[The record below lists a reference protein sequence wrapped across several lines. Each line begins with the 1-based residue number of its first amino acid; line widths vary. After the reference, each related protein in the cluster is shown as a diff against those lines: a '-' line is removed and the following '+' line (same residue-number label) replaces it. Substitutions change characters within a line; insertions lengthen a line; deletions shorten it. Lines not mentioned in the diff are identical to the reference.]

1 MATSDSSTGARG
13 RSWPLLLLAL
23 LLVLAAG
30 ALASWY
36 ALQQLRAPLLFE
48 TFAVEDKPPIPVERV
63 RLRDRP
69 DYPAH
74 FLLLHGYIAN
84 RRQLL
89 PLAEVLAAAG
99 ADVFVVDL
107 PGRGD
112 HTGGVSPPEPEGPSA
127 AMPTPREMAAALVV
141 ARALERRYGVTPDRL
156 VVLGHSMGGGVALD
170 LARRLSPAATIS
182 LSALERTVGPGRPP
196 NLLLITARFDFPPLR
211 RAADRM
217 RQRAGGGA
225 QRREFLAT
233 HSTLPYHSSVQR
245 AIVDWTNRALPGA
258 GLRLPSEFNASLL
271 ALTAMTLL
279 FLGALFFPLSALVGW
294 ALASPAAGGASEP
307 FAEVQPETPLSSWQP
322 LQLGAY
328 ALLASGAA
336 VSVLALL
343 HWRDWPLPLGFLRL
357 ADGDYL
363 ASILL
368 LLTLWLLPA
377 LRHRPWVRSWQ
388 ETRWKAAAALALA
401 LYVILACGGF
411 LSWQLF
417 DLWPTG
423 GRLLQMLPL
432 VPLLFPYALGE
443 ELLVRAYAK
452 GAREER
458 ALSGFLLWRAAVL
471 AAIVFGAIVLGS
483 GTGMLVLMAFSLT
496 LLTLAEGIFTA
507 ALYYTLGSSYACAVF
522 KSLYLAWLFATVFP
536 LR

>member
-1 MATSDSSTGARG
+1 MATSDFSTGARG

-23 LLVLAAG
+23 LLVLGAG
-30 ALASWY
+30 ALTSWY
-36 ALQQLRAPLLFE
+36 ALHQLRAPLVIE
-48 TFAVEDKPPIPVERV
+48 TFAVEGKPPIPVERV

-89 PLAEVLAAAG
+89 PLAEVLAATG
-99 ADVFVVDL
+99 GHVFVVDL

-112 HTGGVSPPEPEGPSA
+112 HTGGVSPPEPEGPRA
-127 AMPTPREMAAALVV
+127 TMPTPREMAAALVV
-141 ARALERRYGVTPDRL
+141 ARALEQRYGVTPDRL
-156 VVLGHSMGGGVALD
+156 VVVGHSMGGGVALD

-182 LSALERTVGPGRPP
+182 LSGLERPVSAGQPP

-217 RQRAGGGA
+217 HQRARGGGA
-225 QRREFLAT
+225 ERREFLAT

-245 AIVDWTNRALPGA
+245 AIVEWTNRALPGA
-258 GLRLPSEFNASLL
+258 GLRLPSDFNASLL

-279 FLGALFFPLSALVGW
+279 FLGALFFPLSALAGW
-294 ALASPAAGGASEP
+294 ALAREP
-307 FAEVQPETPLSSWQP
+307 FGEVQPETPLSSWQP
-322 LQLGAY
+322 LELGAY

-343 HWRDWPLPLGFLRL
+343 RWRDWPLPLSFLGL

-388 ETRWKAAAALALA
+388 ETGWKAAAALALA
-401 LYVILACGGF
+401 HYVILACGGF

-417 DLWPTG
+417 DLCPILP
-423 GRLLQMLPL
+423 RLLRMLPL
-432 VPLLFPYALGE
+432 FPLLLPYALGE

-452 GAREER
+452 SAREER

-483 GTGMLVLMAFSLT
+483 GAGMLVLMAFSLT
-496 LLTLAEGIFTA
+496 LLTLAEGLFTA
-507 ALYYTLGSSYACAVF
+507 ALYYTLGSVYACAVF
-522 KSLYLAWLFATVFP
+522 KGLYLAWLFATLFP

>member
-1 MATSDSSTGARG
+1 MATSDSSTEAKG
-13 RSWPLLLLAL
+13 RSGPLLLLAL
-23 LLVLAAG
+23 VLMLAAG
-30 ALASWY
+30 AAASWY
-36 ALQQLRAPLLFE
+36 ALRQLRAPLVFE

-63 RLRDRP
+63 RLGDRQ

-74 FLLLHGYIAN
+74 FLLLPGYIAN

-89 PLAEVLAAAG
+89 PLAEVLATAG
-99 ADVFVVDL
+99 GDVFVVDL

-112 HTGGVSPPEPEGPSA
+112 HTGSVSPPEPEGPRA
-127 AMPTPREMAAALVV
+127 GMPTPREMAAALVV
-141 ARALERRYGVTPDRL
+141 ARALERRYGVTPERL
-156 VVLGHSMGGGVALD
+156 VVVGHSMGGGAALD
-170 LARRLSPAATIS
+170 LARRLSPAAAIS
-182 LSALERTVGPGRPP
+182 LSGLERPVGPGQPP

-217 RQRAGGGA
+217 YQRAHGGA

-233 HSTLPYHSSVQR
+233 HSDLPYHSSAQR
-245 AIVDWTNRALPGA
+245 AIVEWTSRALPGA
-258 GLRLPSEFNASLL
+258 GLSLPDEFNASRL
-271 ALTAMTLL
+271 ALTGVTLL
-279 FLGALFFPLSALVGW
+279 FLGALFFPLSALAGW
-294 ALASPAAGGASEP
+294 ALASEP
-307 FAEVQPETPLSSWQP
+307 FGEIQPETRLSSWQP
-322 LQLGAY
+322 LELGAY

-343 HWRDWPLPLGFLRL
+343 RWRDWPLPLGFLGL

-377 LRHRPWVRSWQ
+377 WRHQPWVRSWP
-388 ETRWKAAAALALA
+388 ETRRKVAAALALA
-401 LYVILACGGF
+401 LYVILVCGGF
-411 LSWQLF
+411 LTWQLF

-423 GRLLQMLPL
+423 GRLLQILPL
-432 VPLLFPYALGE
+432 LLLFPYALGE

-452 GAREER
+452 NAREER
-458 ALSGFLLWRAAVL
+458 ALSGFLIWRAAIL
-471 AAIVFGAIVLGS
+471 AAIVYGALVLGS
-483 GTGMLVLMAFSLT
+483 GAGMLVLMSFSLT
-496 LLTLAEGIFTA
+496 VLTLVEALLTA
-507 ALYYTLGSSYACAVF
+507 ALTYTLGSVYACAVF